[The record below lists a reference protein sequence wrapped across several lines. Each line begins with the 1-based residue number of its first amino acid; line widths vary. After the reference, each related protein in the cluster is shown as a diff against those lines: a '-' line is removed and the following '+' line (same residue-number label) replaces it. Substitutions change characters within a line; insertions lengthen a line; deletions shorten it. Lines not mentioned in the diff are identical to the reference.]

1 MLLLILSLFASS
13 KLNCLMRS
21 DLFHFILKRP
31 SSLFFDAWSLHLSDP
46 LADDM
51 WSPLAS
57 LLTWHRLYVFICFI
71 DGKNRVKRE
80 FSLRSRGP
88 RRKVVLMIVLWR
100 RKCRVFETITSAR
113 LKANVAR
120 ANIDLL
126 VSRPRNL
133 RRISIT
139 MGVAYKTTAGK
150 LFDLFVQVKMYT
162 HATKSK

>member
-1 MLLLILSLFASS
+1 M
-13 KLNCLMRS
+13 
-21 DLFHFILKRP
+21 
-31 SSLFFDAWSLHLSDP
+31 
-46 LADDM
+46 
-51 WSPLAS
+51 
-57 LLTWHRLYVFICFI
+57 
-71 DGKNRVKRE
+71 
-80 FSLRSRGP
+80 
-88 RRKVVLMIVLWR
+88 
-100 RKCRVFETITSAR
+100 FETITSAR